1 MTKTKLAAV
10 LSAGALALP
19 VANAVA
25 ATRTA
30 TKGTAKKAVTRIVT
44 GTTAQ
49 ADRWGTVQV
58 KVTAKITTSGGK
70 TTIKYLDLGGS
81 YSYHTDRSQ
90 YIMSQSLPMLR
101 QEFLSA
107 QSANIQLVSGATMTS
122 DAFMQSLQSALVQLR
137 K

>member
-1 MTKTKLAAV
+1 MTRSKLAAL
-10 LSAGALALP
+10 LSAGALTLP

-25 ATRTA
+25 ATRNA
-30 TKGTAKKAVTRIVT
+30 TRATAKKTVTRTVT
-44 GTTAQ
+44 GTTAE

-58 KVTAKITTSGGK
+58 KVTAKVTTSGGK
-70 TTIKYLDLGGS
+70 KTIKYTDLGGS

-90 YIMSQSLPMLR
+90 FIMSQSLPMLR

-107 QSANIQLVSGATMTS
+107 QGSNIQMVSGATYTS
-122 DAFMQSLQSALVQLR
+122 EAFMQSLQSALLQLR

>member
-1 MTKTKLAAV
+1 MTRTKLAAV

-25 ATRTA
+25 ATRNA
-30 TKGTAKKAVTRIVT
+30 TNATAKKTVTRKVT
-44 GTTAQ
+44 GQSAQ

-58 KVTAKITTSGGK
+58 NVTAKITTSGGK

-90 YIMSQSLPMLR
+90 FIMSQSLPRLR

-107 QSANIQLVSGATMTS
+107 QSANIQLVSGATNTS
-122 DAFMQSLQSALVQLR
+122 DAFMQSLQSALLQLR

>member
-1 MTKTKLAAV
+1 MTRTKLAAV
-10 LSAGALALP
+10 LSAGALTLP

-25 ATRTA
+25 ATRNA
-30 TKGTAKKAVTRIVT
+30 TKATAKKTVTRTVT
-44 GTTAQ
+44 GTAAE

-58 KVTAKITTSGGK
+58 KVTAKITTSGAK
-70 TTIKYLDLGGS
+70 KTIKYTDLGGS

-107 QSANIQLVSGATMTS
+107 QGASIQMVSGATNTS
-122 DAFMQSLQSALVQLR
+122 EAFMQSLQSALLQLR
-137 K
+137 T